1 MILVLDLPYGP
12 VGGELSYIDRNG
24 VAVDE
29 SRLAERRN
37 AMLSVCNTCHS
48 PHFAKEKLTAA
59 DTIHKKVE
67 AIVKEAE
74 EIINGLERD
83 NLIIPP
89 INKKVNIQSLGHAI
103 ILGNQEL
110 YSNKS
115 RIERLFFKLTYSAK
129 VTWKG
134 AYHVNPNY
142 THLYGWAELQN
153 DLSAIK
159 EASRKLREEAEIR
172 RKMEIRLR

>member
-1 MILVLDLPYGP
+1 MTETVLQLMNPDWLRG
-12 VGGELSYIDRNG
+12 
-24 VAVDE
+24 
-29 SRLAERRN
+29 
-37 AMLSVCNTCHS
+37 AMPCCRCVMHVIRHVLQ
-48 PHFAKEKLTAA
+48 KEKLTTA

-67 AIVKEAE
+67 KIVKEAE
-74 EIINGLERD
+74 EIISGLERD
-83 NLIIPP
+83 NLIISP
-89 INKKVNIQSLGHAI
+89 INKKVNIQSLGHAM
-103 ILGNQEL
+103 ILENQEL

-129 VTWKG
+129 ITWKG
-134 AYHVNPNY
+134 AYHTNPNY